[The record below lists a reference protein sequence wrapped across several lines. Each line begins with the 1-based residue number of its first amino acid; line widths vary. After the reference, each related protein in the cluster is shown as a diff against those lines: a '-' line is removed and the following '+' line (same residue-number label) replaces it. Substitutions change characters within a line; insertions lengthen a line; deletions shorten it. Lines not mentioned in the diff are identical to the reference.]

1 MGKYINFGIF
11 NKHYKYILL
20 YIILKL
26 FNNSLEGMNYYTA
39 FNPLKLLDNEPFSK
53 FELVRDIFCCY
64 FGTFIFS
71 IIFYVCE
78 IKKFKKETKKSVP
91 NEKSKFSNNEINL
104 IHEKYKDKR
113 LYNFPIYTFIFVMFC
128 WALEEQIIEK
138 YSSTLS
144 HLDFWMF
151 ELIIICILNAKMFH
165 TEIYKHHKFVL
176 YFSLIPILFKIITIF
191 LTFSDK
197 NSNVIYVEKWY
208 WIPLGLIIYFPL
220 ITLKAYVIIKL
231 KFFMDFNYISA
242 NKLLILYGFIGT
254 IIFSIICMISTFT
267 DINNSYI
274 FLDKNSSF
282 CEYFKINATAKI
294 GQIISE
300 IILIILGMIISYFIN
315 YNFMMIIKFLTP
327 VYIVFLTPIF
337 YFFFKLVLIIYNI
350 FYCLICQDFSG
361 FFNTNGMSHLKE
373 KFILDS
379 LGDIFSFLGFLV
391 YLEIIELN
399 CYGLNYN
406 LRNNIITRAWTDS
419 SITNFNIYDDIDEES
434 SEGNSSGRNTNESM
448 GSLVDINI

>member
-1 MGKYINFGIF
+1 
-11 NKHYKYILL
+11 
-20 YIILKL
+20 
-26 FNNSLEGMNYYTA
+26 
-39 FNPLKLLDNEPFSK
+39 
-53 FELVRDIFCCY
+53 
-64 FGTFIFS
+64 
-71 IIFYVCE
+71 
-78 IKKFKKETKKSVP
+78 
-91 NEKSKFSNNEINL
+91 
-104 IHEKYKDKR
+104 
-113 LYNFPIYTFIFVMFC
+113 
-128 WALEEQIIEK
+128 
-138 YSSTLS
+138 
-144 HLDFWMF
+144 MF

-191 LTFSDK
+191 LTFSDE

-282 CEYFKINATAKI
+282 FEYFKINATAKI

-350 FYCLICQDFSG
+350 FYL
-361 FFNTNGMSHLKE
+361 
-373 KFILDS
+373 
-379 LGDIFSFLGFLV
+379 
-391 YLEIIELN
+391 
-399 CYGLNYN
+399 
-406 LRNNIITRAWTDS
+406 
-419 SITNFNIYDDIDEES
+419 
-434 SEGNSSGRNTNESM
+434 
-448 GSLVDINI
+448 